1 MLCLPA
7 KSTLICYKN
16 CDKQKSGINHDN
28 LTGMSKEAFFD
39 IQGGGLLLNEMS
51 IQDDIEITRKGDAWE
66 IVGGIDMGQ
75 TNNAISTITNREK
88 EVKLATH
95 C

>member
-1 MLCLPA
+1 
-7 KSTLICYKN
+7 
-16 CDKQKSGINHDN
+16 
-28 LTGMSKEAFFD
+28 
-39 IQGGGLLLNEMS
+39 MS

-75 TNNAISTITNREK
+75 TNNAISSITNRKK